1 MNPIQDIEIEIPSR
15 LPLIPLRDVVI
26 YPYMIFPLLI
36 GRESSMKAVEEAMV
50 GEKMI
55 FVVAQRNPSEEEP
68 DRKDLYSHGTVAKI
82 LQILKLPNNVIKV
95 LVEGV
100 ARARIIKVRTQ
111 KSVKM
116 VEIRVIHPEL
126 NVTPQ
131 VEATARV
138 AINLFRKYV
147 TLNPNLPDEILS
159 NIEQVNRPGVLV
171 DFIAAHIIQGVEQKQ
186 PILEAEGIEDQF
198 EALTKLLEGE
208 NEILELERNIE
219 NQVRDRITKTQRNFY
234 LQEQI
239 RVIQKELGEEFED
252 ESGDYAKYRAKLDAE
267 KFPEEV
273 VLKVEE
279 ELEKL
284 RMTPGMSPE
293 GTVIRNYL
301 DWVFALPWHKR
312 TRDNL
317 DIANAERILDEDHYG
332 LEKAKERILEHLAVL
347 KLVRK
352 LKGQIICLVGPP
364 GVGKTSLGRS
374 IARALKREFVRFS
387 LGGVRDEAEIRGH
400 RRTYIGAMPGRML
413 QSMKRAGSRNPVIL
427 LDEID
432 KMAMDF
438 RGDPASALLEV
449 LDPQQNNTFRD
460 HYLDLDFDLSEV
472 MFITTA
478 NVAENI
484 PYALYDRMEV
494 IHLPGYLLHEKK
506 QIARQFLIP
515 RNLVAHG
522 LKPDDLDISDSGVES
537 IVTQYTMEA
546 GVRNLERKLAQL
558 CRKVARKK
566 VSGQAEGKVRIT
578 DKVVPK
584 WLGVPDIQEK
594 HVPEKPMLG
603 SAIGLA
609 WTPFGGDILTIEVG
623 IHGGKGGQLNLTGQL
638 GDVMKESAM
647 AALTWLRTNSA
658 VYKVPA
664 HWFEKNSVHIHI
676 PEGAIPKDGPSA
688 GITMATALA
697 SAITGRRVRNDLAM
711 TGELTLRGEVLAI
724 GGLKEKAM
732 AAIRAGVTTVLIP
745 RANLKDLEEMHKE
758 ITKRL
763 VFIPVGDMSEVI
775 EHALLPKAR
784 VRATPKPSGRA
795 AARTAAP
802 R

>member
-1 MNPIQDIEIEIPSR
+1 MNLGQDVEIEIPSR

-50 GEKMI
+50 GEKMV

-100 ARARIIKVRTQ
+100 ARARITKIRSQKSMKLVDIKVI
-111 KSVKM
+111 
-116 VEIRVIHPEL
+116 EPEVQ
-126 NVTPQ
+126 VTPQ

-147 TLNPNLPDEILS
+147 TLSPNLPDEILS
-159 NIEQVNRPGVLV
+159 NIEQVNRPSVLV

-186 PILEAEGIEDQF
+186 PILEAESIEDQF
-198 EALTKLLEGE
+198 EALTQLLEGE

-252 ESGDYAKYRAKLDAE
+252 ESGDYAKYRLKLDE
-267 KFPEEV
+267 HSYPTEV
-273 VLKVEE
+273 VQKVEE

-293 GTVIRNYL
+293 STVIRNYL
-301 DWVFALPWHKR
+301 DWVFSLPWHKR

-317 DIANAERILDEDHYG
+317 NIQNAEVILDEDHYG

-352 LKGQIICLVGPP
+352 LRGQIICLVGPP

-413 QSMKRAGSRNPVIL
+413 QCMKRAGSRNPVIL

-506 QIARQFLIP
+506 KIARQFLIP
-515 RNLVAHG
+515 RNLKAHG
-522 LKPDDLDISDSGVES
+522 LSEKDLEVSES
-537 IVTQYTMEA
+537 ALDTIVTQYTMEA

-566 VSGQAEGKVRIT
+566 VSGEHKTGARLT
-578 DKVVPK
+578 DKTVAK
-584 WLGVPDIQEK
+584 WLGVADIQEK
-594 HVPEKPMLG
+594 HVPAMPMLG
-603 SAIGLA
+603 SAVGLA
-609 WTPFGGDILTIEVG
+609 WTPYGGDILTIEVG
-623 IHGGKGGQLNLTGQL
+623 VHGGKGGQLNLTGQL

-658 VYKVPA
+658 EYRIPA
-664 HWFEKNSVHIHI
+664 GWFEKNSVHIHI

-688 GITMATALA
+688 GITMATALCSAA
-697 SAITGRRVRNDLAM
+697 SGRRVRNDLAM

-745 RANLKDLEEMHKE
+745 QANLRDLEEMHKE
-758 ITKRL
+758 ITRKL
-763 VFIPVGDMSEVI
+763 TFIPVSHMSEVI
-775 EHALLPKAR
+775 SHALLPKGRVKLPAR
-784 VRATPKPSGRA
+784 QAAAA
-795 AARTAAP
+795 AAR
-802 R
+802 